1 MRKMKGSGSYLKNQ
15 VRKNLVIASFCFFLF
30 CLIIAAVA
38 FSLVFAWTSV
48 IFDFAGL
55 LISLAPLGAFYY
67 YLRKYRIY
75 KGGWAGEQQV
85 SKLLSRSLS
94 DEYLLLNDIHLRNS
108 SGDIDH
114 IVLGPSGV
122 FVLETKNWNGD
133 ITCHG
138 DVWQRAGKPNFKS
151 SPSFQVKR
159 NASKIKHIIDSSPS
173 LNLARACVEGIV
185 VFTNHH
191 ANLHL
196 NNPTVPILKLPQLA
210 NHITS
215 QKSALAF
222 TQLQLEEMAKEILK
236 QKS

>member
-1 MRKMKGSGSYLKNQ
+1 MKGSGSYLKNQ
-15 VRKNLVIASFCFFLF
+15 VRKNLAKTFFCFFLF
-30 CLIIAAVA
+30 CLIIIAVA

-55 LISLAPLGAFYY
+55 LISFAPLGVFYY

-133 ITCHG
+133 ITCRG
-138 DVWQRAGKPNFKS
+138 DEWQRAGKPNFKS
-151 SPSFQVKR
+151 SPSLQVKR
-159 NASKIKHIIDSSPS
+159 NAAKIKQIIDSSPS
-173 LNLARACVEGIV
+173 LKLNGICVESIV
-185 VFTNHH
+185 VFTNRH
-191 ANLHL
+191 ATLRL
-196 NNPTVPILKLPQLA
+196 NSPTVMVLRLSQLPS
-210 NHITS
+210 HITAK
-215 QKSALAF
+215 KSNY
-222 TQLQLEEMAKEILK
+222 TYSGQQLENLGKEILK
-236 QKS
+236 QKT